1 MSLSPLSARVFFDTL
16 PPLNEGAKTHSLLS
30 RLHLAQGGCPG
41 ASISPRSHFA
51 FLERYTEPPP
61 KSQQLHK
68 LSREKNWRETN
79 RGEGVL
85 TQCKQAL
92 YALLLCCSFPPEGSA
107 FESGEEAVMNNSFFF
122 ARFPWV
128 HWTSR
133 THTQNNERLQTV
145 VPRIQ
150 GRHFFSLQTRG
161 SLCNI
166 ITFMT
171 TTNHIF
177 CFSDRLLKLRILSI
191 APLVCLYVLFIFYSI
206 ENHRFL

>member
-1 MSLSPLSARVFFDTL
+1 M
-16 PPLNEGAKTHSLLS
+16 
-30 RLHLAQGGCPG
+30 
-41 ASISPRSHFA
+41 
-51 FLERYTEPPP
+51 
-61 KSQQLHK
+61 
-68 LSREKNWRETN
+68 
-79 RGEGVL
+79 L

-92 YALLLCCSFPPEGSA
+92 YALLLCCSLPPEGSA
-107 FESGEEAVMNNSFFF
+107 FESGEEAVMNNSFFCTLSLGTLDF
-122 ARFPWV
+122 
-128 HWTSR
+128 TK
-133 THTQNNERLQTV
+133 HTQNNERLQTV